1 MKSVIEKV
9 KKEPVFNKKK
19 LITLGLGIFI
29 ISIMVLSIFELSVFN
44 KQDVEKVE
52 YKGVNFVQTQN
63 GWLGYKDNTPI
74 SLINNPSTLENI
86 SIDINNLDLFS
97 FTAKNYISFIPEDG
111 LEGSISYF
119 FNKIKLK
126 KNPVNAC
133 YEDTK
138 SCKDLVIKTCDDATR
153 TTGVIIFKYSNETKV
168 NLSGTCL
175 TFEGDNENL
184 IKYVDKLT
192 LKMGGL

>member
-1 MKSVIEKV
+1 MKPVIEKA
-9 KKEPVFNKKK
+9 KREPFLNKKK
-19 LITLGLGIFI
+19 LITIGLGIFI
-29 ISIMVLSIFELSVFN
+29 ISIMTLSIFELSVYY
-44 KQDVEKVE
+44 KQDVEKIE
-52 YKGVNFVQTQN
+52 YKGINFVQTQN

-74 SLINNPSTLENI
+74 SLVNNPSVLENI
-86 SIDINNLDLFS
+86 SIGINNLDLFS

-119 FNKIKLK
+119 FNKIRLQ

-133 YEDTK
+133 YKDTK

-153 TTGVIIFKYSNETKV
+153 TTGVIIFKYSNKTKIS
-168 NLSGTCL
+168 LSGTCL

-184 IKYVDKLT
+184 IKYIDKLT
-192 LKMGGL
+192 LTINGL